1 MQMHKLC
8 AVCFAALLALAP
20 SAGHA
25 AGIVLKNSMNTDIKS
40 VFCVGN
46 NGEKLSVVEGLPKR
60 GTKIVV
66 AAKFPEHSCSR
77 IGVTMQNGAG
87 WQYYHEPEPG
97 SAKEIEF
104 TLESAGQHETRKY
117 PSVLITL
124 PGNDAYVA
132 PAGVP
137 MFMLVQLMRKG
148 VDQPRWKE
156 FAYPGYEAL
165 KDPGAFAVC
174 FADQSWSL
182 AQGGLKFSGKG
193 GTLESLAM
201 SAPFANTTMGAAFD
215 ELKKNGWLPLVLEAN
230 GKASVFSPTG
240 KALAAQGTSV
250 DCPQTSEGMWEAFEE
265 LFVSSA
271 DNPEKPLR
279 VVLGSEGL
287 TLTMSLNL
295 DTAQADITLARVS
308 VEAAKP

>member
-1 MQMHKLC
+1 MRMLKLC
-8 AVCFAALLALAP
+8 AGCLAALMALAP
-20 SAGHA
+20 SVGQA

-60 GTKIVV
+60 ASKTVA

-104 TLESAGQHETRKY
+104 SLDSAGQHETRKY

-137 MFMLVQLMRKG
+137 MFILVQLMRKG
-148 VDQPRWKE
+148 MDQPRWKE

-165 KDPGAFAVC
+165 KDSGAFAVC

-182 AQGGLKFSGKG
+182 ADGGLKFAGKG
-193 GTLESLAM
+193 GTLESLGM
-201 SAPFANTTMGAAFD
+201 TAPFANTTIGAAFD
-215 ELKKNGWLPLVLEAN
+215 DLKKNGWLPLVLEAN
-230 GKASVFSPTG
+230 GQTSVFSPAG
-240 KALAAQGTSV
+240 AVLAPQGTAV
-250 DCPQTSEGMWEAFEE
+250 ECPQTKDEMWQAFET
-265 LFVSSA
+265 LFVSGTE
-271 DNPEKPLR
+271 NPDKPVRLI
-279 VVLGSEGL
+279 LGSEGL
-287 TLTMSLNL
+287 TLAMNLNL
-295 DTAQADITLARVS
+295 DTAQADITLARVPE
-308 VEAAKP
+308 VAK

>member
-40 VFCVGN
+40 VFCIGN

-215 ELKKNGWLPLVLEAN
+215 DLKKNGWLPLVLEAN

-295 DTAQADITLARVS
+295 DTAQADIALARGP
-308 VEAAKP
+308 VEAAK

>member
-1 MQMHKLC
+1 MHKLC
-8 AVCFAALLALAP
+8 AVCFAALLVLAP

-40 VFCVGN
+40 VFFIGN
-46 NGEKLSVVEGLPKR
+46 NNERLSAVEGLPKR
-60 GTKIVV
+60 GTKTAA

-124 PGNDAYVA
+124 PDNDAYGPSPCLCWCSCA
-132 PAGVP
+132 R
-137 MFMLVQLMRKG
+137 F
-148 VDQPRWKE
+148 DQPRWKD

-182 AQGGLKFSGKG
+182 AQGGS
-193 GTLESLAM
+193 EVC
-201 SAPFANTTMGAAFD
+201 
-215 ELKKNGWLPLVLEAN
+215 W
-230 GKASVFSPTG
+230 
-240 KALAAQGTSV
+240 QGRN
-250 DCPQTSEGMWEAFEE
+250 A
-265 LFVSSA
+265 
-271 DNPEKPLR
+271 
-279 VVLGSEGL
+279 
-287 TLTMSLNL
+287 
-295 DTAQADITLARVS
+295 
-308 VEAAKP
+308 

>member
-8 AVCFAALLALAP
+8 AMCFAALLAFAP

-25 AGIVLKNSMNTDIKS
+25 AGIVLKNSTNADIKS

-46 NGEKLSVVEGLPKR
+46 NGERLSVVEGLPKR
-60 GTKIVV
+60 GTKTVA

-104 TLESAGQHETRKY
+104 TLDSAGQHETRKY

-124 PGNDAYVA
+124 PDNDAYVA

-148 VDQPRWKE
+148 LDQPRWKE

-182 AQGGLKFSGKG
+182 AQGGLKFAGKG
-193 GTLESLAM
+193 GTLESLTM

-215 ELKKNGWLPLVLEAN
+215 DLKKNGWLPLVLEAN
-230 GKASVFSPTG
+230 GKASVFSPAGT
-240 KALAAQGTSV
+240 ALAPQGDAV
-250 DCPQTSEGMWEAFEE
+250 DCPQTSDGMWQTFET
-265 LFVSSA
+265 LFVSST

-295 DTAQADITLARVS
+295 DTAQADITLARVP

>member
-8 AVCFAALLALAP
+8 VVFFAALLALTP
-20 SAGHA
+20 SAGQA

-46 NGEKLSVVEGLPKR
+46 NGERLSVVEGLPKR
-60 GTKIVV
+60 GTKTVA

-77 IGVTMQNGAG
+77 IGVTMQSGAG

-104 TLESAGQHETRKY
+104 TLDSAGQHETRKY

-124 PGNDAYVA
+124 PDNDAYVA

-137 MFMLVQLMRKG
+137 MLLLVQLMRKG
-148 VDQPRWKE
+148 MDQARWKE
-156 FAYPGYEAL
+156 FAFPGYEAL

-182 AQGGLKFSGKG
+182 AGGGLKFSGKG
-193 GTLESLAM
+193 GTLETLAM
-201 SAPFANTTMGAAFD
+201 SAPFANTTLGAGFD
-215 ELKKNGWLPLVLEAN
+215 DLKKNGWLPLVLEAN
-230 GKASVFSPTG
+230 GQTSVFSPAG
-240 KALAAQGTSV
+240 AALAPKGAVV
-250 DCPQTSEGMWEAFEE
+250 DCPQTSDGMWQAFETM
-265 LFVSSA
+265 FVSST
-271 DNPEKPLR
+271 DTPDKPVRL
-279 VVLGSEGL
+279 VLGSEGL
-287 TLTMSLNL
+287 TLAMSLNL
-295 DTAQADITLARVS
+295 DTAQADITLARVP
-308 VEAAKP
+308 VGAPKP

>member
-8 AVCFAALLALAP
+8 AVCFAALLAFAP

-25 AGIVLKNSMNTDIKS
+25 AGIVLKNSTNADIKS

-46 NGEKLSVVEGLPKR
+46 NGERLSVVEGLPKR
-60 GTKIVV
+60 GTKTVA

-104 TLESAGQHETRKY
+104 SLDSAGQHETRKY

-124 PGNDAYVA
+124 PDNDAYVA

-137 MFMLVQLMRKG
+137 MFILVQLVRKG
-148 VDQPRWKE
+148 LDQARWKE
-156 FAYPGYEAL
+156 FAFPGYEAL

-174 FADQSWSL
+174 FADQSWSI
-182 AQGGLKFSGKG
+182 AQDGLKFNGKG
-193 GTLESLAM
+193 ATLETLAM

-215 ELKKNGWLPLVLEAN
+215 ELKKNGWLPMVLEAN
-230 GKASVFSPTG
+230 GQASVFSPAG
-240 KALAAQGTSV
+240 AALAPQGAVV
-250 DCPQTSEGMWEAFEE
+250 DCPQNSDGMWQAFETM
-265 LFVSSA
+265 FVSST

-279 VVLGSEGL
+279 LILGSEGL
-287 TLTMSLNL
+287 TLAMSLNL
-295 DTAQADITLARVS
+295 DAAQADITLARVP

>member
-40 VFCVGN
+40 VFCIGN

-295 DTAQADITLARVS
+295 DTAQADIALARGP
-308 VEAAKP
+308 VEAAK

>member
-1 MQMHKLC
+1 MYLLKQWV
-8 AVCFAALLALAP
+8 AGVAALLVFLP
-20 SAGHA
+20 STGFA
-25 AGIVLKNSMNTDIKS
+25 AGIVLKNSMNSDIKA

-46 NGEKLSVVEGLPKR
+46 NGDKKPVVEGLAKKSSKTVSP
-60 GTKIVV
+60 T
-66 AAKFPEHSCSR
+66 KFPEHACTR
-77 IGVTMQNGAG
+77 IGVTMQNGMG

-104 TLESAGQHETRKY
+104 TLDSAGQHETRKY

-124 PGNDAYVA
+124 PDNDAYVA

-148 VDQPRWKE
+148 LDQPRWKE

-182 AQGGLKFSGKG
+182 AQGGLKFAGKG
-193 GTLESLAM
+193 GTLESLTM

-215 ELKKNGWLPLVLEAN
+215 DLKKNGWLPLVLEAN
-230 GKASVFSPTG
+230 GQTSVFSPAG
-240 KALAAQGTSV
+240 AALAPKGAVV
-250 DCPQTSEGMWEAFEE
+250 DCPQTSDGMWQAFETM
-265 LFVSSA
+265 FVSST
-271 DNPEKPLR
+271 DTPDKPVRL
-279 VVLGSEGL
+279 VLGSEGL
-287 TLTMSLNL
+287 TLAMSLNL
-295 DTAQADITLARVS
+295 DTAQADITLARVP
-308 VEAAKP
+308 VGAPKP

>member
-8 AVCFAALLALAP
+8 VVFFAALLALTP
-20 SAGHA
+20 SAGQA

-60 GTKIVV
+60 GTKTVA

-295 DTAQADITLARVS
+295 DTAQADIALARGP
-308 VEAAKP
+308 VEAAK

>member
-1 MQMHKLC
+1 MRMLKLC
-8 AVCFAALLALAP
+8 AGCLAALLALAP
-20 SAGHA
+20 SVGQA

-46 NGEKLSVVEGLPKR
+46 NGEKLSVVEGLAKR
-60 GTKIVV
+60 GTKTVA

-104 TLESAGQHETRKY
+104 SLDSAGQHETRKY

-148 VDQPRWKE
+148 MDQPRWKE
-156 FAYPGYEAL
+156 FAYPGYE
-165 KDPGAFAVC
+165 
-174 FADQSWSL
+174 
-182 AQGGLKFSGKG
+182 
-193 GTLESLAM
+193 
-201 SAPFANTTMGAAFD
+201 
-215 ELKKNGWLPLVLEAN
+215 
-230 GKASVFSPTG
+230 
-240 KALAAQGTSV
+240 
-250 DCPQTSEGMWEAFEE
+250 
-265 LFVSSA
+265 
-271 DNPEKPLR
+271 
-279 VVLGSEGL
+279 
-287 TLTMSLNL
+287 
-295 DTAQADITLARVS
+295 
-308 VEAAKP
+308 

>member
-40 VFCVGN
+40 VFCIGN

>member
-40 VFCVGN
+40 VFCIGN

-215 ELKKNGWLPLVLEAN
+215 DLKKNGWLPLVLEAN

>member
-1 MQMHKLC
+1 MQMQGLC
-8 AVCFAALLALAP
+8 AVCFAALLAFGP
-20 SAGHA
+20 SVGHA

-60 GTKIVV
+60 ASKTVA

-104 TLESAGQHETRKY
+104 TLDAAGQHETRKY

-137 MFMLVQLMRKG
+137 MFVLVQLMRKG
-148 VDQPRWKE
+148 MDQPRWKE
-156 FAYPGYEAL
+156 FAFPGYEAL
-165 KDPGAFAVC
+165 KDPGVFAVC

-182 AQGGLKFSGKG
+182 VQGGLKFAGKG
-193 GTLESLAM
+193 GILESLAM
-201 SAPFANTTMGAAFD
+201 VAPFANTTMGAAFD
-215 ELKKNGWLPLVLEAN
+215 DLKKNGWLPLVLEAN
-230 GKASVFSPTG
+230 GQASVFSTAG
-240 KALAAQGTSV
+240 AVLAPQGTTV
-250 DCPQTSEGMWEAFEE
+250 DCPQTSEGMWQAFEAQ
-265 LFVSSA
+265 FVNSTE
-271 DNPEKPLR
+271 NPDKPVRLI
-279 VVLGSEGL
+279 LGSEGL
-287 TLTMSLNL
+287 TLAMSLNL
-295 DTAQADITLARVS
+295 DTAQADITLARVATP
-308 VEAAKP
+308 EK

>member
-1 MQMHKLC
+1 MQMFKSC
-8 AVCFAALLALAP
+8 AVCLAALLAFAP
-20 SAGHA
+20 TLGQA
-25 AGIVLKNSMNTDIKS
+25 AGIVLKNSMGTDIKS

-46 NGEKLSVVEGLPKR
+46 DGERLSVIEGLPKR
-60 GTKIVV
+60 SSKNVA
-66 AAKFPEHSCSR
+66 AAKFPEHSCTR
-77 IGVTMQNGAG
+77 IGVTMQTGAG

-104 TLESAGQHETRKY
+104 SLDSAGQHETRKY

-124 PGNDAYVA
+124 PDNDAYVA

-148 VDQPRWKE
+148 MDQARWKE
-156 FAYPGYEAL
+156 FAFPGYEAL

-174 FADQSWSL
+174 FADQSWSI
-182 AQGGLKFSGKG
+182 AQDGLKFTGKG
-193 GTLESLAM
+193 ATLETLAM

-215 ELKKNGWLPLVLEAN
+215 ELKKNGWLPMVLEAN
-230 GKASVFSPTG
+230 GQASVFSPAG
-240 KALAAQGTSV
+240 AALAPQGAVV
-250 DCPQTSEGMWEAFEE
+250 DCPQTSDGMWQTFET
-265 LFVSSA
+265 LFVSST

-279 VVLGSEGL
+279 VVLGSEAL

-295 DTAQADITLARVS
+295 DTAQADITLARVP